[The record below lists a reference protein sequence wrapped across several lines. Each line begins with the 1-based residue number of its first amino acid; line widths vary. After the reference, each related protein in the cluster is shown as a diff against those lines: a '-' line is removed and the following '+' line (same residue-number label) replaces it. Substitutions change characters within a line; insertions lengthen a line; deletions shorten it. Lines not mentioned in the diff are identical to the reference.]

1 MKTIEKLEEKLD
13 TLEEKLEEA
22 KSKYEFLTK
31 CDRAAFAGY
40 NKMVVARADTGC
52 ELLKTAKTLGYKF
65 KLTVKGEFYEDGYKV
80 SRKYEFFRTIGEAI
94 SCLRHNA
101 DILGFV
107 ALCDVEETKT
117 KNGFR
122 KCLFVSED
130 MKTEYEINTA
140 KFDELIKEY
149 GEKTAEGVTKQGS

>member
-1 MKTIEKLEEKLD
+1 MSSFHEH
-13 TLEEKLEEA
+13 
-22 KSKYEFLTK
+22 
-31 CDRAAFAGY
+31 
-40 NKMVVARADTGC
+40 VVSHIVVVVC
-52 ELLKTAKTLGYKF
+52 
-65 KLTVKGEFYEDGYKV
+65 
-80 SRKYEFFRTIGEAI
+80 
-94 SCLRHNA
+94 
-101 DILGFV
+101 ILGFV

-149 GEKTAEGVTKQGS
+149 GEKTA